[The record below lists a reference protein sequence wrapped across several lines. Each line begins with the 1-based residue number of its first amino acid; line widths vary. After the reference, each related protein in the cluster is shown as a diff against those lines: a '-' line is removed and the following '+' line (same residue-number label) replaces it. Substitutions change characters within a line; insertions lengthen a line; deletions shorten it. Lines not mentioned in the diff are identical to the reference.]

1 MNDVVIKLTQREAE
15 YVKAMLATD
24 SLKIQAVYKKREVLK
39 GLFRENSLLNGNVS
53 RKITNALKVSGKYE
67 VEDEPLYYVRLP
79 LAYWDE
85 DKAELE
91 DIYRYLRLNVTSE
104 ETEISGRTTVSE
116 WQKADGWKTKFTEK
130 EIKALDERYWQFR
143 VPVSELEGE

>member
-53 RKITNALKVSGKYE
+53 RKITNALKVSRE
-67 VEDEPLYYVRLP
+67 Q
-79 LAYWDE
+79 
-85 DKAELE
+85 
-91 DIYRYLRLNVTSE
+91 E
-104 ETEISGRTTVSE
+104 ENNEI
-116 WQKADGWKTKFTEK
+116 
-130 EIKALDERYWQFR
+130 
-143 VPVSELEGE
+143 

>member
-53 RKITNALKVSGKYE
+53 RKITNALKVSGE
-67 VEDEPLYYVRLP
+67 Q
-79 LAYWDE
+79 
-85 DKAELE
+85 
-91 DIYRYLRLNVTSE
+91 E
-104 ETEISGRTTVSE
+104 ENNEI
-116 WQKADGWKTKFTEK
+116 
-130 EIKALDERYWQFR
+130 
-143 VPVSELEGE
+143 

>member
-53 RKITNALKVSGKYE
+53 RKITNALKVSGEK
-67 VEDEPLYYVRLP
+67 
-79 LAYWDE
+79 
-85 DKAELE
+85 
-91 DIYRYLRLNVTSE
+91 E
-104 ETEISGRTTVSE
+104 ETE
-116 WQKADGWKTKFTEK
+116 
-130 EIKALDERYWQFR
+130 
-143 VPVSELEGE
+143 